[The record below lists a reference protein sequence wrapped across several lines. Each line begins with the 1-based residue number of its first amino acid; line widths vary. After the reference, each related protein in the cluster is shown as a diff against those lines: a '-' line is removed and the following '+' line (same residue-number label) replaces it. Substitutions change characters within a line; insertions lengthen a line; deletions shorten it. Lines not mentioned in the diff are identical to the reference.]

1 LEIAKE
7 ELNKVLATLMGGE
20 FWFGVFAF
28 VLKVA
33 FIIILAS
40 IIIKVAKKLIEK
52 IFSSHK
58 RTAIRVTKRREE
70 TLKKLIENALVYIV
84 YTIVILT
91 ILDTVGIPIGTLLAG
106 AGIAGLAIGFGAQSL
121 VQDVISGFFIV
132 FEDQFAVGDYV
143 FISGVEGDVEEIGLR
158 TTKVRDW
165 TGERYVI
172 PNGNITQVTNYS
184 IHNGVPVVD
193 VNIPY
198 ENDVNEAKRLI
209 EAINKEVF
217 AKTDMFM
224 IEPEIIGVQE
234 LDVSHYIIRVI
245 SETPPGDQWAAERY
259 LRGEIQSGLYS
270 RGIDIPAPRL
280 VMYSQEENN
289 HKGD

>member
-1 LEIAKE
+1 MEIVKE
-7 ELNKVLATLMGGE
+7 ELNKVLGTLMGGE
-20 FWFGVFAF
+20 FWIGIFTF
-28 VLKVA
+28 VLKIA

-40 IIIKVAKKLIEK
+40 VIIKVSKKVIEK
-52 IFSSHK
+52 VFTDNK
-58 RTAIRVTKRREE
+58 RKTVRMTKRREE

-84 YTIVILT
+84 YSIVILT

-106 AGIAGLAIGFGAQSL
+106 AGVAGLAIGFGAQSL

-172 PNGNITQVTNYS
+172 PNGNISQVTNYS

-198 ENDVNEAKRLI
+198 ENGVNEAKRVI

-224 IEPEIIGVQE
+224 TEPEIIGVQT
-234 LDVSHYIIRVI
+234 LDVSHYVIRII
-245 SETPPGDQWAAERY
+245 SETPPGEQWAAERY

>member
-1 LEIAKE
+1 MEIVKE
-7 ELNKVLATLMGGE
+7 ELNKVLGTLMGGE
-20 FWFGVFAF
+20 FWIGIFTF
-28 VLKVA
+28 VLKIA

-40 IIIKVAKKLIEK
+40 VIIKVSKKVIEK
-52 IFSSHK
+52 VFTDNK
-58 RTAIRVTKRREE
+58 RKTVRMTKRREE

-84 YTIVILT
+84 YSIVILT

-106 AGIAGLAIGFGAQSL
+106 AGVAGLAIGFGAQSL

-172 PNGNITQVTNYS
+172 PNGNISQVTNYS

-198 ENDVNEAKRLI
+198 ENDVNEAKRVI

-224 IEPEIIGVQE
+224 TEPEIIGVQT
-234 LDVSHYIIRVI
+234 LDVSHYVIRII
-245 SETPPGDQWAAERY
+245 SETPPGEQWAAERY

>member
-1 LEIAKE
+1 MEIVKE
-7 ELNKVLATLMGGE
+7 ELNKVLTTLMGGE
-20 FWFGVFAF
+20 FWFGVFSF

-33 FIIILAS
+33 FIIILAT
-40 IIIKVAKKLIEK
+40 IIIKVSKKLIEK
-52 IFSSHK
+52 VFSNHK

-106 AGIAGLAIGFGAQSL
+106 AGVAGLAIGFGAQSL

-165 TGERYVI
+165 TGGRYVI

-224 IEPEIIGVQE
+224 TEPEIIGVQE

-245 SETPPGDQWAAERY
+245 SETPPGAQWEAERY

-280 VMYSQEENN
+280 VMYAQEENN